1 MKVTV
6 HHINPETT
14 VKAWYKAAAPW
25 VEQSDLIR
33 PDVTFDAIIRYG
45 ENDPARVCE
54 LLGVTD
60 IDLAED
66 VLNEMVLVLRHMEG
80 RYKYRSLS
88 ELKARRKP
96 E

>member
-6 HHINPETT
+6 HHINPDTT

-25 VEQSDLIR
+25 VEQADSIR
-33 PDVTFDAIIRYG
+33 PDVTFDTIIRDG
-45 ENDPARVCE
+45 ENNPARVCE

-66 VLNEMVLVLRHMEG
+66 VLNQTVRIFHHMEG
-80 RYKYRSLS
+80 WYKYRSLS
-88 ELKARRKP
+88 ELKARHKQ
-96 E
+96 